1 MGEWRIER
9 LGHGHE
15 REGFDCGKPSLNDF
29 IHALVS
35 QYEKRNLG
43 RTYVVLEGEDRRVFG
58 YYTLASGAIE
68 AGSLPAKQGKKRPR
82 HAVPVVL
89 LARLAVDHSIQGKG
103 LGGFL
108 LRDAMTRSL
117 ELSEKLGIH
126 AVVVDALDAGAKTFY
141 ERFGFMP
148 VTDDEMMLFLPLSTI
163 RSATKPKRDA

>member
-9 LGHGHE
+9 LDRGHV

-29 IHALVS
+29 LRALVS
-35 QYEKRNLG
+35 QYEKRSLG
-43 RTYVVLEGEDRRVFG
+43 RTYVAFQGEDRRVLG

-68 AGSLPAKQGKKRPR
+68 AESLPAEPGQEASTACRAGGSAGTAGCRSKCHGR
-82 HAVPVVL
+82 
-89 LARLAVDHSIQGKG
+89 G

-117 ELSEKLGIH
+117 DLSEKLGIH
-126 AVVVDALDAGAKTFY
+126 AVVVDALDAEAKAFY

-148 VTDDEMMLFLPLSTI
+148 LTDDEMRLFLPLSTI
-163 RSATKPKRDA
+163 RSAAKP